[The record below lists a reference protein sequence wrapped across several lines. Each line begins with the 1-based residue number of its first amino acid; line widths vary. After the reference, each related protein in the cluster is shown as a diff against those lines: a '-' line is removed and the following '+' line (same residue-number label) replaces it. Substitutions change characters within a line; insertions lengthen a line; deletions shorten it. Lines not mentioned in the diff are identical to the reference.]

1 MRGRTTV
8 RRMQDRE
15 LVAAIV
21 AGGRDGLAE
30 AYDRYAA
37 PLYAYCRLILPDSQA
52 PGEAASAVADT
63 FIIAA
68 VKLQELRDPDQLRS
82 WLHAVARNECL
93 RQLGAAAAV
102 TGATG
107 SAGRPPDDATPT
119 VLPPAGLREQVL
131 KACSDT
137 TPAGRAYRVS
147 VAHRAEP
154 FGRTGF
160 PKPIAPAGPRW
171 WQGARRH
178 PGAVAGVG
186 AMAAAVVAGG
196 IAVLLLTGG
205 PHGAQAS
212 TLALGRGGFSTP
224 GAAPGPDGR
233 SSLSGTPAPAS
244 GRPAASAP
252 SADGPTADR
261 TASPGASRSPAPRSA
276 SPSPSRSPSPSP
288 TP

>member
-1 MRGRTTV
+1 
-8 RRMQDRE
+8 MQDRE

-21 AGGRDGLAE
+21 AGGQDGLAE

-37 PLYAYCRLILPDSQA
+37 PLYAYCRLISPDSQA

-171 WQGARRH
+171 WQGAQRH
-178 PGAVAGVG
+178 PGAVAGVSDEQGSQQCRHNGHDDHTSTMG
-186 AMAAAVVAGG
+186 AGSGG
-196 IAVLLLTGG
+196 C
-205 PHGAQAS
+205 
-212 TLALGRGGFSTP
+212 GRRPPS
-224 GAAPGPDGR
+224 
-233 SSLSGTPAPAS
+233 PAPAFWLYRNQ
-244 GRPAASAP
+244 GLAGCGVAA
-252 SADGPTADR
+252 GPGNTAV
-261 TASPGASRSPAPRSA
+261 PRS
-276 SPSPSRSPSPSP
+276 STRSD
-288 TP
+288 